1 MSPTRV
7 LELLRILLRDHT
19 REFEDAGA
27 LKEEL
32 GVSDQLV
39 DSVNRLDKGALDVA
53 DEESSVGS

>member
-1 MSPTRV
+1 M
-7 LELLRILLRDHT
+7 LELLRILFRDHT
-19 REFEDAGA
+19 RELEDASA
-27 LKEEL
+27 LEKEL

>member
-1 MSPTRV
+1 V
-7 LELLRILLRDHT
+7 LELLRILFRDHT
-19 REFEDAGA
+19 RELEDASA
-27 LKEEL
+27 LEKEL